1 MCQFRGGCL
10 TYSQPRLTVR
20 DENGR
25 PARPLREGHEDV
37 CEARGSPDPDGRFP
51 ARCPAMLNC
60 SACGTP
66 LPETHRFC
74 AACGAPAAGWLL
86 PLAPDGAPAGIRKN
100 VVVLFADLVGSTEL
114 GEALD
119 PEPLRQILEQYF
131 ARCAACITG
140 QGGTVEKYI
149 GDAVMAI
156 FGVPAVREDDA
167 LRAVLA
173 GSEIIAAIE
182 DYSAALAREHGVTM
196 RVRVG
201 IAAGEVMV
209 SRRTSGDL
217 HVVGDTLNTASRLQ
231 SAAGPGE
238 VILGPSAADLVRG
251 QVAVEPVGPLV
262 LKGKAEPVRAWRLVS
277 TVSLAERG
285 TLVPMVNRAEEIG
298 LLRDAYRRAADHRQA
313 SFVTILGG
321 PGIGKSRLV
330 EQFLPNAADA
340 TVLSASCRS
349 TGRGWTYQPVSDLI
363 NSCGLDRIADLLA
376 SRADGP
382 RALRWLGQ
390 IAGQGS
396 VQAGAGVGPGGVEEI
411 SWAVT
416 TLLDALAE
424 ARPLVLIWEDIQWA
438 EPTLLDLIEDVSGWL
453 TDVPI
458 MTLCIGRPEL
468 IETRPRWGGGK
479 PFGSTFELAP
489 MSPEHTADLVAAL
502 AGDGP
507 AATGRAKE
515 LVTAACEGNPLF
527 AELMLGLIA
536 DGGAVGAIPPTVQAM
551 LEARI
556 DQLPPSQRDLLQRA
570 AILGREFARSDLEA
584 LCGDRPVEP
593 DLRHLVRRNLLGRAE
608 RGGGMR
614 FSQALI
620 RDTAYAMTPKADR
633 QRWHQLAA
641 DALSG
646 DFPGHDENGPHDRLA
661 YHLEAACLLRRE
673 LRPSDPEL
681 GALAERAAAAL
692 LAQGSLASLRG
703 DLPAAAGLLSRGRD
717 LLPPNDSRHAAL
729 ALRISDAHMGLMENR
744 EALDAVAVAER
755 QCDGDP
761 RAATACEVQ
770 RLIIGARM
778 NLRPLTEVAAD
789 AAAIAARLAGDPGD
803 HLSQGRLHQL
813 AAMLEVAG
821 DRIGPAEESLRAAV
835 THARALGDR
844 AEEDR
849 LLAGICEV
857 TLWGPTPA
865 RDGLALCD
873 ELRVR
878 FADNRALLA
887 PVALTSAG
895 LLALTG
901 DLAAS
906 MNWLAEARSYAEDLR
921 LRLAAIVVRQAAG
934 FVHAVA
940 GQHLIAA
947 EEYLAAAADLRV
959 VVNVP
964 GARTLEVR
972 AARELLAGGR
982 PAAAWEVIADGP
994 AADAGGRPDGR
1005 GSRPGD
1011 GPGDQAGA
1019 DDRRDDPST
1028 EMSDPVTRLMAA
1040 AVRALLD
1047 SAAGRHERATLA
1059 AEHVA
1064 SLIGQTDNLTL
1075 RGDVLFD
1082 CARVFRA
1089 AGDAEAGRSLATRAR
1104 DEYLAKGAE
1113 LPASRVRDWIAA
1125 ETRK

>member
-1 MCQFRGGCL
+1 
-10 TYSQPRLTVR
+10 
-20 DENGR
+20 
-25 PARPLREGHEDV
+25 
-37 CEARGSPDPDGRFP
+37 
-51 ARCPAMLNC
+51 MLNC

-217 HVVGDTLNTASRLQ
+217 HIVGDTLNTASRLQ

-277 TVSLAERG
+277 AVPLAEHR
-285 TLVPMVNRAEEIG
+285 TPVPMVNRAEEIA
-298 LLRDAYRRAADHRQA
+298 LLRDAYTRAAERRQA

-330 EQFLPNAADA
+330 AEFLPTATDA

-363 NSCGLDRIADLLA
+363 RSCGLNRIEDLLG
-376 SRADGP
+376 SRPDGL

-390 IAGQGS
+390 VAGQGS
-396 VQAGAGVGPGGVEEI
+396 APTGSEPGSVEEI

-416 TLLDALAE
+416 LLLDMLAE
-424 ARPLVLIWEDIQWA
+424 SRPLVVIWEDIQWA
-438 EPTLLDLIEDVSGWL
+438 EPTLLDLIEDASGWL
-453 TDVPI
+453 TDAPI

-468 IETRPRWGGGK
+468 IESRPRWGGGK

-489 MSPEHTADLVAAL
+489 MSPEHTAELVTAL

-507 AATGRAKE
+507 AATGRARE
-515 LVTAACEGNPLF
+515 LVAAACEGNPLF

-570 AILGREFARSDLEA
+570 AILGREFARADLAA
-584 LCGDRPVEP
+584 LCGDRAGDRAIDA
-593 DLRHLVRRNLLGRAE
+593 DLRHLIRRNLLGRAE

-641 DALSG
+641 DALAG
-646 DFPGHDENGPHDRLA
+646 DLAGPGANAPHERFA

-692 LAQGSLASLRG
+692 LAQGAMASRRG
-703 DLPAAAGLLSRGRD
+703 DLPAAAGLLTRGRD
-717 LLPPNDSRHAAL
+717 LLPPGDPRHVAL
-729 ALRISDAHMGLMENR
+729 ALRISDAHLGLLENR
-744 EALDAVAVAER
+744 EALAAVAVAEQQR
-755 QCDGDP
+755 GGDP
-761 RAATACEVQ
+761 RAAAACEVQ
-770 RLIIGARM
+770 RLIVGIRM
-778 NLRPLTEVAAD
+778 NLRPLTEVARAAD
-789 AAAIAARLAGDPGD
+789 AIAARIAGDPGD

-813 AAMLEVAG
+813 AAMLRFAD
-821 DRIGPAEESLRAAV
+821 DRIGPAEESLRAAL

-849 LLAGICEV
+849 LLSGICEV

-873 ELRVR
+873 ELRAR

-901 DLAAS
+901 DLAAA
-906 MNWLAEARSYAEDLR
+906 MHWLAEARSYAADLH
-921 LRLAAIVVRQAAG
+921 LRLASVVVRQAAG

-940 GQHLIAA
+940 GQHLAAA
-947 EEYLAAAADLRV
+947 EEYLGAAADLRAAV
-959 VVNVP
+959 GTVP

-982 PAAAWEVIADGP
+982 PAAAREVIADGS
-994 AADAGGRPDGR
+994 ADGAGDRPDER
-1005 GSRPGD
+1005 GERPGD
-1011 GPGDQAGA
+1011 QGGTDDQ
-1019 DDRRDDPST
+1019 RDDPSGA
-1028 EMSDPVTRLMAA
+1028 MSDPVTRLMAA

-1064 SLIGQTDNLTL
+1064 SLIGQTDNLIL

-1089 AGDAEAGRSLATRAR
+1089 AGDAETGRSLATRAG
-1104 DEYLAKGAE
+1104 DQYLAKGAD
-1113 LPASRVRDWIAA
+1113 LPAAIVRDWIAA
-1125 ETRK
+1125 DVENRFDNY